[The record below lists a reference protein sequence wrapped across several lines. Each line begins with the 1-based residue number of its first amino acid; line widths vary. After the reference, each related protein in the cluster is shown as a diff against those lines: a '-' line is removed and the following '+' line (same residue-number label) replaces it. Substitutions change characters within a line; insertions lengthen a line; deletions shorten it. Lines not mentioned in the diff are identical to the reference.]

1 MKVSFRG
8 TLAQDLYDLLTDVP
22 LEHHQL
28 ITSLF
33 IKDID
38 ENNYDDIFCVLSKGV
53 MIYGRFSDSFCEE
66 LFPSLTTN

>member
-8 TLAQDLYDLLTDVP
+8 TLAQDLCDVLTGVP

-38 ENNYDDIFCVLSKGV
+38 ENKYDDIFCVVSEGV

-66 LFPSLTTN
+66 LLPLLTTN

>member
-8 TLAQDLYDLLTDVP
+8 TLAQDLYDLLADVP
-22 LEHHQL
+22 LENHEF

-38 ENNYDDIFCVLSKGV
+38 ENKYDDIFCVVSEGV

-66 LFPSLTTN
+66 LHPLLTTN

>member
-1 MKVSFRG
+1 MRVSFRG
-8 TLAQDLYDLLTDVP
+8 TLAQDLYDLLADVP

-38 ENNYDDIFCVLSKGV
+38 ENKYDDIFCVISGGV
-53 MIYGRFSDSFCEE
+53 MIYGRFSDSTIDE
-66 LFPSLTTN
+66 PVALTTIN